1 MLRVG
6 LVQAEAIG
14 FEEMEVLAIEEQI
27 KRKPGK
33 GSQLKGR
40 R

>member
-1 MLRVG
+1 MLG
-6 LVQAEAIG
+6 DGFMQAEVIG
-14 FEEMEVLAIEEQI
+14 FEEMEVLSIEEQI